1 MWTMINIPTAEEMKK
16 ESTYRSKADEI
27 LSKIAEDIKKQ
38 ASKGFFSCTY
48 QISSSIVASYRGAVD
63 LAMEDLRELGYIVEL
78 RIDNCPPNEHY
89 WDYIKIR
96 WDEEE

>member
-1 MWTMINIPTAEEMKK
+1 MFTMINIPKAEEMRK

-38 ASKGFFSCTY
+38 ASNGFFSCTY
-48 QISSSIVASYRGAVD
+48 QISSSVVASCRGAVD
-63 LAMEDLRELGYIVEL
+63 LAMEDLRKLGYIVEL

-96 WDEEE
+96 WDKEE